1 MRATDNKAMKT
12 VTFFMGDGIGPEI
25 SDSVFAVFQAAHVP
39 VKFDIYNVGEAE
51 YNRNGK
57 LIPDEAFASFEK
69 TKVLLK
75 SPITTPVGKGFRSLN
90 VTMRK
95 KYDLYANFRP
105 AKSNPAVVTPFPN
118 TDIVTFREN
127 TEDLYAGI
135 EEQIS
140 DDEMHSIKVIT
151 RSKSERICRS
161 AFEFA
166 RNCGRKKVTC
176 IHKANIM
183 KLSDGLFL
191 HVFEEVA
198 KDYPDIIADNM
209 IVDACAMNLV
219 LDPTKF
225 DVLVTEN
232 LYGDILTDLTSGLIG
247 GVGLMPSANVGT
259 DMAMFEAVHGS
270 APDIA
275 GKNIANPTAFLWS
288 ACMMLDHIG
297 LNDYADLIRNQ
308 QCYERR
314 CSHNK
319 RHRRK
324 CKYNRVYR
332 RVGQRDQKAD
342 RNGSL
347 SVQIFSFDEGGTELP
362 RLQNNTTNKPGRR
375 NFSSCSILYLR

>member
-1 MRATDNKAMKT
+1 MRAADDKAVKT
-12 VTFFMGDGIGPEI
+12 VTFFRGDGIGPEI
-25 SDSVFAVFQAAHVP
+25 SDSVFAIFQAAHVP
-39 VKFDIYNVGEAE
+39 VKFEIFNVGEAE

-105 AKSNPAVVTPFPN
+105 AKSNSAVPTPFPN

-127 TEDLYAGI
+127 TEDLYAGV
-135 EEQIS
+135 EEKIS
-140 DDEMHSIKVIT
+140 DNEMHSIKIIT
-151 RSKSERICRS
+151 RDKSERICRS
-161 AFEFA
+161 AFDFA
-166 RNCGRKKVTC
+166 VQNGRKKVTC

-183 KLSDGLFL
+183 KLTDGLFL
-191 HVFEEVA
+191 DVFYEVA
-198 KDYPDIIADNM
+198 KDYPGIEAKDM
-209 IVDACAMNLV
+209 IVDACCMNLV

-225 DVLVTEN
+225 DVMVTEN
-232 LYGDILTDLTSGLIG
+232 LYGDIITDLTSGLIG

-297 LNDYADLIRNQ
+297 LSEYGDMIRTAIKN
-308 QCYERR
+308 
-314 CSHNK
+314 
-319 RHRRK
+319 
-324 CKYNRVYR
+324 VM
-332 RVGQRDQKAD
+332 
-342 RNGSL
+342 
-347 SVQIFSFDEGGTELP
+347 DEGIHTTKDIGGTAG
-362 RLQNNTTNKPGRR
+362 TTEYTDAVINEIKK
-375 NFSSCSILYLR
+375 LLAMAA

>member
-1 MRATDNKAMKT
+1 MKT
-12 VTFFMGDGIGPEI
+12 VTFFRGDGIGPEI
-25 SDSVFAVFQAAHVP
+25 SDSVFAIFQAAHVP
-39 VKFDIYNVGEAE
+39 VKFDIYDVGEAE

-57 LIPDEAFASFEK
+57 LIPDDAFTSFEK

-105 AKSNPAVVTPFPN
+105 AKSNSAVPTPFPN

-127 TEDLYAGI
+127 TEDLYAGV
-135 EEQIS
+135 EEKIS
-140 DDEMHSIKVIT
+140 DNEMHSIKIIT
-151 RSKSERICRS
+151 RDKSDRICRA
-161 AFEFA
+161 AFDYA
-166 RNCGRKKVTC
+166 VQNGRKKVTC

-183 KLSDGLFL
+183 KLTDGLFL
-191 HVFEEVA
+191 DVFYEVA
-198 KDYPDIIADNM
+198 KDYPNIEAKDM
-209 IVDACAMNLV
+209 IVDACCMNLV

-232 LYGDILTDLTSGLIG
+232 LYGDIITDLTSGLIG
-247 GVGLMPSANVGT
+247 GVGLMPSANIGT

-297 LNDYADLIRNQ
+297 LSNYGDLIRNAIK
-308 QCYERR
+308 
-314 CSHNK
+314 N
-319 RHRRK
+319 
-324 CKYNRVYR
+324 VM
-332 RVGQRDQKAD
+332 
-342 RNGSL
+342 
-347 SVQIFSFDEGGTELP
+347 DEGIHTTKDIGGNASTTEY
-362 RLQNNTTNKPGRR
+362 TDAVIKE
-375 NFSSCSILYLR
+375 IKAIVEAAA

>member
-1 MRATDNKAMKT
+1 MRAADDKAVKT
-12 VTFFMGDGIGPEI
+12 VTFFRGDGIGPEI
-25 SDSVFAVFQAAHVP
+25 SDSVFAIFQAAHVP
-39 VKFDIYNVGEAE
+39 VKFEIFNVGEAE

-105 AKSNPAVVTPFPN
+105 AKSNSAVPTPFPN

-127 TEDLYAGI
+127 TEDLYAGV
-135 EEQIS
+135 EEKIS
-140 DDEMHSIKVIT
+140 DNEMHSIKIIT
-151 RSKSERICRS
+151 RDKSERICRS
-161 AFEFA
+161 AFDFA
-166 RNCGRKKVTC
+166 VQNGRKKVTC

-183 KLSDGLFL
+183 KLTDGLFL
-191 HVFEEVA
+191 DVFYEVA
-198 KDYPDIIADNM
+198 KDYPDIEAKDM
-209 IVDACAMNLV
+209 IVDACCMNLV
-219 LDPTKF
+219 LDPSKF
-225 DVLVTEN
+225 DVMVTEN
-232 LYGDILTDLTSGLIG
+232 LYGDIITDLTSGLIG

-297 LNDYADLIRNQ
+297 LNEYGDMIRTAIKN
-308 QCYERR
+308 
-314 CSHNK
+314 
-319 RHRRK
+319 
-324 CKYNRVYR
+324 VM
-332 RVGQRDQKAD
+332 
-342 RNGSL
+342 
-347 SVQIFSFDEGGTELP
+347 DEGSHTTKDIGGNASTTEYTDAVISEI
-362 RLQNNTTNKPGRR
+362 RK
-375 NFSSCSILYLR
+375 ILAMAA

>member
-1 MRATDNKAMKT
+1 MRAADDKAVKT
-12 VTFFMGDGIGPEI
+12 VTFFRGDGIGPEI
-25 SDSVFAVFQAAHVP
+25 SDSVFAIFQAAHAP
-39 VKFDIYNVGEAE
+39 VKFEIFNVGEAE

-105 AKSNPAVVTPFPN
+105 AKSNSAVPTPFPN

-127 TEDLYAGI
+127 TEDLYAGV
-135 EEQIS
+135 EEKIS
-140 DDEMHSIKVIT
+140 DNEMHSIKIIT
-151 RSKSERICRS
+151 RDKSERICRS
-161 AFEFA
+161 AFDFA
-166 RNCGRKKVTC
+166 VQNGRKKVTC

-183 KLSDGLFL
+183 KLTDGLFL
-191 HVFEEVA
+191 DVFYDVA
-198 KDYPDIIADNM
+198 KDYPSIEAKDM
-209 IVDACAMNLV
+209 IVDACCMNLV

-225 DVLVTEN
+225 DVMVTEN
-232 LYGDILTDLTSGLIG
+232 LYGDIITDLTSGLIG

-297 LNDYADLIRNQ
+297 LGEYGDMIRTAIKN
-308 QCYERR
+308 
-314 CSHNK
+314 
-319 RHRRK
+319 
-324 CKYNRVYR
+324 VM
-332 RVGQRDQKAD
+332 
-342 RNGSL
+342 
-347 SVQIFSFDEGGTELP
+347 DEGVHTTKDIGGNASTTEYTDAVINEIKKL
-362 RLQNNTTNKPGRR
+362 LAMAA
-375 NFSSCSILYLR
+375 